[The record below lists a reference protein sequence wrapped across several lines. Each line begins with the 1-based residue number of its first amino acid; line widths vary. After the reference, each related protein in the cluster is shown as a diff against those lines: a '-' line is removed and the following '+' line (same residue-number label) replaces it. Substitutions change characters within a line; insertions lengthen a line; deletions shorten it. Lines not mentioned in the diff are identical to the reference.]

1 MTNGDGRERG
11 GPVLPSVDPEGDLL
25 NGECRRGSE
34 EGPLRDLL
42 RKHDNG
48 REKMMDEGR
57 R

>member
-1 MTNGDGRERG
+1 
-11 GPVLPSVDPEGDLL
+11 VLPSVDPEGDLL